1 MSILLIGSLDAE
13 EYAEWRQHILAHLP
27 AGEELVLAGE
37 PHDPAAVEVA
47 LVANP
52 PHGTLARYPRLGFV
66 QSLWAGVDRMLS
78 DPELPRKLPIARLV
92 DPALT
97 QAMMECALA
106 GVLFLHRQ
114 LPAYARQQAEAEWR
128 QLSQPLASQRRVGV
142 LGLGELGS
150 AAARGLSTV
159 GFKVSGWSRS
169 PREVAGVSCLSGA
182 EGFDRLVSE
191 AEILVNLLPLTPQ
204 TANVLDA
211 KLFARLPRGAGVVN
225 LARGGHLV
233 EEDLLAALESGQVSH
248 AVLDVFRQEPLPA
261 SHAFWQHPR
270 ITVLPHVAAYSEP
283 STASR
288 IALENVARFR
298 SGQPLTALV
307 DPGRGY

>member
-13 EYAEWRQHILAHLP
+13 EYADWRQQILAHLP

-37 PHDPAAVEVA
+37 PHDPQAVEVA

-52 PHGTLARYPRLGFV
+52 PHGTLARYPNLRFV

-78 DPELPRKLPIARLV
+78 DPDLPRSLPIARLV

-97 QAMMECALA
+97 QAMLECALA

-114 LPAYARQQAEAEWR
+114 LPAYGRQQAAAEWR
-128 QLSQPLASQRRVGV
+128 QLAQPLASQRRVGV

-150 AAARGLSTV
+150 ASARALAAV
-159 GFKVSGWSRS
+159 GFEVSGWSRGA
-169 PREVAGVSCLSGA
+169 REVAGIRCLSGA
-182 EGFDRLVSE
+182 EGFSRLVAE
-191 AEILVNLLPLTPQ
+191 AEILVNLLPLTPE
-204 TANVLDA
+204 TAGILDRR
-211 KLFARLPRGAGVVN
+211 LFGQLPRGAGLVN

-233 EEDLLAALESGQVSH
+233 EDDLLAALEGGQVSH
-248 AVLDVFRQEPLPA
+248 AVLDVFRQEPLPPA
-261 SHAFWQHPR
+261 HAFWRHPR

-288 IALENVARFR
+288 ISLENVARFR
-298 SGQPLTALV
+298 AGQPLTALV